1 MLLLLLVVLL
11 AGLTLRLR
19 LLRYSSAGLR
29 KMPVLFWTMSVA
41 VPIREEVRPVTGSQ
55 RWFSIKMGF
64 ER

>member
-1 MLLLLLVVLL
+1 MLLLLLIVLL
-11 AGLTLRLR
+11 AGLALRLR

-55 RWFSIKMGF
+55 R
-64 ER
+64 